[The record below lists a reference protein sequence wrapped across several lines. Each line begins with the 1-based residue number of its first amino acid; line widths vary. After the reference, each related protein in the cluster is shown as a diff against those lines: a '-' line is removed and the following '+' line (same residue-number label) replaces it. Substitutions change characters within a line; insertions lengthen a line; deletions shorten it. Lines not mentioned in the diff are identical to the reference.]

1 MTTPSSHHLRQNLE
15 SLAAEIVSYSVAT
28 GGSSSLVFNPDD
40 LPNLPM
46 ANEQIQALLNPWLAS
61 YGFRLEVSAQT
72 LMTMPLRG

>member
-1 MTTPSSHHLRQNLE
+1 MTTPQPYQLRQNLE

-28 GGSSSLVFNPDD
+28 GGSSYLLFRQDD
-40 LPNLPM
+40 LPM
-46 ANEQIQALLNPWLAS
+46 AKEQIQALLNPWLAS